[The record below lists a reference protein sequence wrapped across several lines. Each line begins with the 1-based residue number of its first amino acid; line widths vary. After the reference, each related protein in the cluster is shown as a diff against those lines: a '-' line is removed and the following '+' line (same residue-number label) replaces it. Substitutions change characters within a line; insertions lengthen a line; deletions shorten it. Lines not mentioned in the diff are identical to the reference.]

1 MVRIAAYNG
10 QDVFA
15 IKREQYIELSEE
27 KKNSGDVYMIIDK
40 VGFPLFQKRVLIGWT
55 YNDPRILAGI
65 RPIARCEAISDVEAL
80 DIHSQKKISA
90 FDVIREK
97 REQTKSILNN
107 RRIAKT

>member
-1 MVRIAAYNG
+1 MKKLAIYNG
-10 QDVFA
+10 QNVFA
-15 IKREQYIELSEE
+15 VKREQYIELSEE

-65 RPIARCEAISDVEAL
+65 KPIARCEAISDVEAL
-80 DIHSQKKISA
+80 DIRSQKKLSA

-97 REQTKSILNN
+97 REQTKNILEKIKC
-107 RRIAKT
+107 RK

>member
-1 MVRIAAYNG
+1 MKKLATYNG

-15 IKREQYIELSEE
+15 IKRKQYIELSEE

-65 RPIARCEAISDVEAL
+65 RPIARCEETISDVEAL

-97 REQTKSILNN
+97 REQTKNILEKIKC
-107 RRIAKT
+107 RK

>member
-1 MVRIAAYNG
+1 MKKLARYNG

-15 IKREQYIELSEE
+15 VKREQYIELSEE
-27 KKNSGDVYMIIDK
+27 NKNSGDVYMIIDK
-40 VGFPLFQKRVLIGWT
+40 VGFPLLQKRVLIAWT

-65 RPIARCEAISDVEAL
+65 KPIAHCEALSDVDVL

-97 REQTKSILNN
+97 REQTKNILKN
-107 RRIAKT
+107 RR

>member
-1 MVRIAAYNG
+1 MKKLAIYNG

-27 KKNSGDVYMIIDK
+27 KTNSGDVYLIIDK

-65 RPIARCEAISDVEAL
+65 IPIARCEAISDVEAL

-97 REQTKSILNN
+97 REQTKNILNN
-107 RRIAKT
+107 RR

>member
-1 MVRIAAYNG
+1 MKIGAYKG
-10 QDVFA
+10 QNVFA
-15 IKREQYIELSEE
+15 VKREQYIELSEE

-65 RPIARCEAISDVEAL
+65 KPIAHCEALSDVDVL

-97 REQTKSILNN
+97 REQTKNILKN
-107 RRIAKT
+107 RRMAET